1 MLVARLEVLGE
12 VDERGSIRFAV
23 DSRTTL
29 RGGDGR
35 PVDVVIDNFSRTGFL
50 FLSDIEFPAGTLVS
64 VGLSGAGAREA
75 KVVWRDGNRH
85 GCEFLV
91 PLPRSKMERAFRG
104 QQDLVAALEA
114 KLTGRLSD
122 AGFPTDA
129 EGDPESGPEP
139 QSNARRSWLDALL
152 SRRDDDVNA

>member
-12 VDERGSIRFAV
+12 VDERGAIRFAV

-29 RGGDGR
+29 RSGDGR
-35 PVDVVIDNFSRTGFL
+35 PVDVVVDNFSRTGFL
-50 FLSDIEFPAGTLVS
+50 FLSDFEFPAGTLVS

-75 KVVWRDGNRH
+75 KVIWRDGNRH

-122 AGFPTDA
+122 AGFPA
-129 EGDPESGPEP
+129 EADSEP
-139 QSNARRSWLDALL
+139 QPNPRRHWLDALL
-152 SRRDDDVNA
+152 SRREDDLSA